1 MDLPIRGFQGIV
13 QRTVRNNVIIIKA
26 YKFFIF
32 NCTKGLGRV
41 LARRSKNVEPSRHE
55 IISFVFM
62 NYGGSIASL
71 CLINKYSC
79 RHT

>member
-26 YKFFIF
+26 YKLFIV

-41 LARRSKNVEPSRHE
+41 LARRSKNHFFCIYELWWKHS
-55 IISFVFM
+55 IFM
-62 NYGGSIASL
+62 L
-71 CLINKYSC
+71 D
-79 RHT
+79 